1 VPLVVTIHDLA
12 VLRYPETFNRWT
24 GAYSLL
30 LLPRLARA
38 ATRVI
43 AVSEFTARE
52 AVELLGVDER
62 RIRVILEAMAS
73 GTPVVTATG
82 SGPDLAAG
90 AAVLVDPL
98 DTDAI
103 AAGIRE
109 ALARREELRAAGL
122 ARAEA
127 FTWAA
132 AAAKTAAVYREA
144 ADG

>member
-12 VLRYPETFNRWT
+12 VLRYPDTFNRWT
-24 GAYSLL
+24 RVYSRL

-62 RIRVILEAMAS
+62 RVRVIPH
-73 GTPVVTATG
+73 GVD
-82 SGPDLAAG
+82 GPFAPEGLAANG
-90 AAVLVDPL
+90 EYLLAVGTVEPRKNHDRWP
-98 DTDAI
+98 
-103 AAGIRE
+103 RRPE
-109 ALARREELRAAGL
+109 PRREELRAAGL
-122 ARAEA
+122 DRAEG
-127 FTWAA
+127 FTWE
-132 AAAKTAAVYREA
+132 AAAKATAAGCREA